1 MSIYELASD
10 FTSRTNRS
18 LFITGKAGTGKTT
31 FLHRLQR
38 ETTKQMAIVAPTG
51 VAAINAGGVTIHS
64 FFQLPFAPFMPTPE
78 GEAGLISKLK
88 MNSARRKVI
97 RELELLVIDEVSM
110 VRADVLDAID
120 TVLRHVRH
128 RRYEPFG
135 GVQMVFIGDMYQLS
149 PVARGEEWSLLS
161 TYYRGIY
168 FFNSKVYERQKPVYI
183 EFDKIFRQS
192 DGKFIELLNQVRN
205 DSLTDQGM
213 SLLQSRYVPNFR
225 PSADDFHITL
235 TTHNAIAD
243 KINVDEL
250 SKIKKKPKSFKAT
263 VKGQFF
269 ESAFPS
275 DELLELKE
283 GARVMFVKNDT
294 EQPRRFYNGK
304 IGTVTMIDDAED
316 LIFVQPDDLD
326 EDVIAV
332 TKMSWENVVYT
343 TNDET
348 LQIEEEVVGV
358 FTQYP
363 LRLAWAITI
372 HKSQGLTFEKAII
385 DAGSSFA
392 PGQVYVALSRCRTL
406 EGITLLSQISR
417 HKINNDAQVVEF
429 SSQVSNE
436 KVVKEQFDNAQ
447 QEYRSELIINLFNF
461 DPILHTSK
469 LWHRD
474 ILDIESSFNEET
486 LAFIRLIITQLTEI
500 ESVAS
505 KFQNQL
511 KGIFAKVPLDED
523 FLKERIK
530 AASGFFDDKLDVVI
544 ETLYDSPASTD
555 SRANAKVYDDRL
567 NEIFSFISQKIYIIN
582 GIVNNSTIERYFDLR
597 KSFKL
602 NKFSITAHARA
613 STGRKL
619 KSEHPELLSQL
630 IQTRNKLADRENTPI
645 YIVANTDSLIEMSN
659 YMPHNEERMLRIV
672 GIGKKRFE
680 RFGTAFLEVI
690 NSYRDLHSI
699 EISEDLPPDRK
710 EKKKSKPKT
719 PKGGSAKETLRLHNE
734 GKSIAEIAEERQL
747 VESTITNHLSQFIK
761 SGEVDMLKFVTQEQ
775 IDKATDMIAKK
786 NEGISNY
793 AVLRDHY
800 STVEMAFLM
809 AFFRNDEK
817 SDKKDKS

>member
-31 FLHRLQR
+31 FLHRLQM

-64 FFQLPFAPFMPTPE
+64 FFQLPFAPFLPTPE

-120 TVLRHVRH
+120 AVLRYVRH

-149 PVARGEEWSLLS
+149 PVARGEEWSMLS

-235 TTHNAIAD
+235 TTHNSIAD

-250 SKIKKKPKSFKAT
+250 AKIKKKPKLFKAT

-269 ESAFPS
+269 ENAFPS

-304 IGTVTMIDDAED
+304 IGTVSMIDDVEEI
-316 LIFVQPDDLD
+316 IFVTPDDPD

-332 TKMSWENVVYT
+332 TKMSWENVVYS

-372 HKSQGLTFEKAII
+372 HKSQGLTFDKAII

-406 EGITLLSQISR
+406 EGITLLSPISR

-436 KVVKEQFDNAQ
+436 KVVKEQFKNAQ
-447 QEYRSELIINLFNF
+447 QEYRSELILNLFNF

-474 ILDIESSFNEET
+474 VLEIESSFNEET
-486 LAFIRLIITQLTEI
+486 LTFIRLIINQLTEI
-500 ESVAS
+500 ESVSAR
-505 KFQNQL
+505 FQNQL
-511 KGIFAKVPLDED
+511 KGIFAKSPLDEA
-523 FLKERIK
+523 FLKERIT
-530 AASGFFDDKLDVVI
+530 AASVFFDDKLDVVI
-544 ETLYDSPASTD
+544 DTLYESPASTD
-555 SRANAKVYDDRL
+555 SRANAKAYDDRL
-567 NEIFSFISQKIYIIN
+567 NEIFSFVSQKRYIIN
-582 GIVNNSTIERYFDLR
+582 GIVENSSIERYFDLR

-602 NKFSITAHARA
+602 NRFNVTSHAKA

-630 IQTRNKLADRENTPI
+630 IQTRNKLADKENTPI
-645 YIVANTDSLIEMSN
+645 YIVANTESLVEMSN
-659 YMPHNEERMLRIV
+659 YMPHSEERMLRIS

-680 RFGTAFLEVI
+680 RFGVAFLEVI
-690 NSYRDLHSI
+690 NRYISLHGI
-699 EISEDLPPDRK
+699 EISEVLPPERK

-719 PKGGSAKETLRLHNE
+719 VKGASSRETLRLYDE
-734 GKSIAEIAEERQL
+734 GKSIEEIAKERQL
-747 VESTITNHLSQFIK
+747 VEGTITSHLSQFVK
-761 SGEVDMLKFVTQEQ
+761 SGEVDILKFLTQDQ
-775 IDKATDMIAKK
+775 IDKATDIIAKK
-786 NEGISNY
+786 QENVSNY

-800 STVEMAFLM
+800 STVELNFLM
-809 AFFRNDEK
+809 AFFREN
-817 SDKKDKS
+817 KDKE

>member
-10 FTSRTNRS
+10 FTDQTNKS
-18 LFITGKAGTGKTT
+18 IFITGKAGTGKTT
-31 FLHRLQR
+31 FLHRLQK

-78 GEAGLISKLK
+78 SEAGLISKLK

-120 TVLRHVRH
+120 TVLRYVRH

-149 PVARGEEWSLLS
+149 PVARGEEWNLLS

-192 DGKFIELLNQVRN
+192 DGNFIELLNQVRN
-205 DSLTDQGM
+205 DSLTDKGM
-213 SLLQSRYVPNFR
+213 ALLQSRYVPNFR
-225 PSADDFHITL
+225 PAADDFHITL

-243 KINVDEL
+243 KINTDEL
-250 SKIKKKPKSFKAT
+250 AKIKKKPKSFKAT

-304 IGTVTMIDDAED
+304 IGTVSMIDDTED
-316 LIFVQPDDLD
+316 VIFIKPDDPD

-343 TNDET
+343 TNEET

-372 HKSQGLTFEKAII
+372 HKSQGLTFDKAII

-406 EGITLLSQISR
+406 EGITLLSPISR
-417 HKINNDAQVVEF
+417 HKINNDPQVVEF

-436 KVVKEQFDNAQ
+436 KVVQQQLNSAQ
-447 QEYRSELIINLFNF
+447 QEYRYELILNLFNF
-461 DPILHTSK
+461 DPVLHTSK

-474 ILDIESSFNEET
+474 ILEIESSFNEET
-486 LAFIRLIITQLTEI
+486 LSFIRLIISQLTEI
-500 ESVAS
+500 EDISS
-505 KFQNQL
+505 KFLNQL
-511 KGIFAKVPLDED
+511 KTIFSKSPLDEA
-523 FLKERIK
+523 FLKERI
-530 AASGFFDDKLDVVI
+530 AAAAGFFDSKLDVVI
-544 ETLYDSPASTD
+544 ETLYESPASTD
-555 SRANAKVYDDRL
+555 SRANAKTYDDRL
-567 NEIFSFISQKIYIIN
+567 NEIYSFVSQKRYIIN
-582 GIVNNSTIERYFDLR
+582 GIVNNSSIDRYYDLR

-602 NKFSITAHARA
+602 NKFNITSHARA
-613 STGRKL
+613 TSGRKL
-619 KSEHPELLSQL
+619 KSDHPELLSQL
-630 IQTRNKLADRENTPI
+630 IQTRNKLAEKENTPI
-645 YIVANTDSLIEMSN
+645 YIVANTESLVEMSN
-659 YMPHNEERMLRIV
+659 YMPHNEERMLRIS
-672 GIGKKRFE
+672 GIGKRRFE
-680 RFGTAFLEVI
+680 RFGTEFLEVI
-690 NSYRDLHSI
+690 NSYISLHSI
-699 EISEDLPPDRK
+699 EISDELPPDRK

-719 PKGGSAKETLRLHNE
+719 TKGSSAKETLRLYNE
-734 GKSIAEIAEERQL
+734 DKSIAEIAKERQL
-747 VESTITNHLSQFIK
+747 VESTITSHLAQFVK
-761 SGEVDMLKFVTQEQ
+761 SGEVDILKFVSLEQ
-775 IDKATDMIAKK
+775 LDKAAGMISKK
-786 NEGISNY
+786 KDNVSNY
-793 AVLRDHY
+793 AALRDHY
-800 STVEMAFLM
+800 SIVELNFLM
-809 AFFRNDEK
+809 AYFRKEDNEE
-817 SDKKDKS
+817 